1 MKRIMAIV
9 GLLLLMLG
17 QTVAEE
23 HLVMHFDFENVD
35 GKNVT
40 DPVSGITAMLMNQA
54 SVEEMS
60 DRHVL
65 NLGNGTGYLDMTKSA
80 GEVVRNLTDY
90 TVSVCYRVEAETSLS
105 GAGYFLWCF
114 SQSAANTQTASP
126 YTAYRLNAQRMASST
141 GGWGSE
147 VGMEVG
153 SASEKGRWMHVLYRQ
168 SGQKGELFID
178 GKRMAQATN
187 MPVLKNALTDVP
199 AYCWI
204 GRPPFSGDSYLK
216 QTLVSDFRVYDAA
229 VSDEVVSML
238 AAEATTLEQAYYYGT
253 PGDFTALQAQI
264 ATCGAF
270 VASAGSDY
278 ASNAIAELQ
287 DIINIATIEVEAK
300 RASQTLI
307 DRYVEQLTTLLKR
320 TKATKGYTP
329 KTVFAPSADRG
340 FIHPGGLHTQE
351 DFDRVKEQL
360 EAGNTKVKQAWQK
373 LAASEYS
380 QSSVQTYPTE
390 IIVRGGGN
398 GENYMNAARGAA
410 MAYQN
415 ALRWKIAGTKANA
428 NAAVRILMQWARTTK
443 GIGGDSN
450 YALAAGLYGYQ
461 FAQAAELMRDY
472 EGWSREDFEEFK
484 RWMLTV
490 WYPSAI
496 GFLRGRNGTWE
507 NADKWWRAPGHY
519 WSNWGLCN
527 ALCVISI
534 GILCDDVFIYNQ
546 GMSFI
551 KYDQCGTF
559 CYPRTETPIKNDGL
573 TEFLGNF
580 VVTTYESELET
591 GAYGRLG
598 QLNESGRD
606 AGHSSMSLGV
616 MLDVAKVVWN
626 QGDDLFAYM
635 NHRLAAGIEYLAA
648 QSLSIQDLPW
658 VDYIYGTNGYY
669 YTDSRAWT
677 MTGPAMGAQMR
688 PYWGTVIGIYEGVKG
703 VVMPFAEQ
711 AYANMGIDGG
721 GQGSTSGGYDHLG
734 FSVLMNT
741 RDVQLCPADQT
752 PTELTPKMEYGGTI
766 NASLIPSLA
775 QEKTRGLVDG
785 KTIYHNELG
794 GLVNTYT
801 TNNKTGVPAGIA
813 ITLMPQLP
821 EGEEDTGL
829 WEWNTGVTGRELS
842 ITADKSYI
850 YRVTYTNRNGVKSQ
864 LAFSIFVQGDAL
876 ADTMTNEV
884 TVDGQI
890 ERITEKTVLAGT
902 SVILYA
908 GASSGWS
915 GDYLWDNGQTG
926 SVITIPAITTSR
938 NYTCQYANQGGAVSE
953 SRFNIHVVE
962 ARQII
967 NGVFADEAE
976 FLPGSR
982 VEMRLAVPSY
992 ANASDI
998 SWKDGTTGETCV
1010 VNCLTEDTEITAT
1023 YKGTEYRFVL
1033 RLMGGGSYP
1042 VNATS
1047 LIVNPDFATIDG
1059 TGWTMT
1065 GTWGNQRFNGAV
1077 EVWHST
1083 SFDFSQT
1090 ISGLP
1095 DGEYTVSCQL
1105 VNGEG
1110 GNTGY
1115 LYATSGSETSKATVK
1130 QSCAGS
1136 DFNTQR
1142 DRMAANANYA
1152 RLSVT
1157 VSVIGGTLTIGI
1169 KDTSSG
1175 TNWLVWDNFTLTCD
1189 KGKMTGIQEIVNRQS
1204 SDWPEGT
1211 IDTSINRKCYNLQ
1224 GCQVDGTPQCGIY
1237 IIDGKKVFV
1246 K

>member
-1 MKRIMAIV
+1 MKKFKAIV
-9 GLLLLMLG
+9 GLLLLVVG
-17 QTVAEE
+17 QAMAQTEE
-23 HLVMHFDFENVD
+23 HLVMHFDFENVE

-40 DPVSGITAMLMNQA
+40 DPVSGVTAKLMNQA
-54 SVEEMS
+54 SVEEVS

-80 GEVVRNLTDY
+80 GEIVRNLTDF
-90 TVSVCYRVEAETSLS
+90 TVSVCYRVEAEASLS

-126 YTAYRLNAQRMASST
+126 YTAYRLNAQRMATST

-147 VGMEVG
+147 VGMETG
-153 SASEKGRWMHVLYRQ
+153 SASEKGRWMHMLYRQ
-168 SGQKGELFID
+168 VGTKGELFID
-178 GKRMAQATN
+178 GKRVAQATS
-187 MPVLKNALTDVP
+187 MPVLKNALTAAP

-204 GRPPFSGDSYLK
+204 GRAPFSNDSYLK

-229 VSDEVVSML
+229 VSDEVVSTL
-238 AAEATTLEQAYYYGT
+238 AAEATALEQAYYYGT
-253 PGDFTALQAQI
+253 PGDFSALQTQI
-264 ATCGAF
+264 ATCNAL
-270 VASAGSDY
+270 VANAGSNY
-278 ASNAIAELQ
+278 APNAIAELQ
-287 DIINIATIEVEAK
+287 DIINIATIELEAK

-307 DRYVEQLTTLLKR
+307 DRYIEQLQSLY
-320 TKATKGYTP
+320 TKAQATKGYTP
-329 KTVFAPSADRG
+329 KTVFAPCVDRG

-351 DFDRVKEQL
+351 DFDRIKAQL
-360 EAGNTKVKQAWQK
+360 AAGNTKVKQAYNK
-373 LAASEYS
+373 LIASEWS
-380 QSSVQTYPTE
+380 QSSIQTYPTE
-390 IIVRGGGN
+390 VVERTSNGG
-398 GENYMNAARGAA
+398 NYMNAARGAA

-428 NAAVRILMQWARTTK
+428 NAAVRILMAWANTTK
-443 GIGGDSN
+443 AVGGDSN
-450 YALAAGLYGYQ
+450 YALASGIYGYQ

-472 EGWSREDFEEFK
+472 EGWSREDFK
-484 RWMLTV
+484 KYQDWMRQV
-490 WYPSAI
+490 WYPRAI
-496 GFLRGRNGTWE
+496 DFLRGRNGTWE
-507 NADKWWRAPGHY
+507 NAGQWWQAPGTY
-519 WSNWGLCN
+519 WSNWGLTN

-534 GILCDDVFIYNQ
+534 GILCDDVFMYNQ

-551 KYDQCGTF
+551 KYDMCGTF
-559 CYPRTETPIKNDGL
+559 KDPRTEVPILNDGL
-573 TEFLGNF
+573 TEFMGNF

-591 GAYGRLG
+591 GAYGKLG

-606 AGHSSMSLGV
+606 AGHSAMSLGV
-616 MLDVAKVVWN
+616 MLDVAKVAYN
-626 QGDDLFAYM
+626 QGDDLFSYM
-635 NHRLAAGIEYLAA
+635 EHRLAAGTEYLAA
-648 QSLSIQDLPW
+648 QSLSIQNLPW
-658 VDYIYGTNGYY
+658 VNYHYCDNRFHYIDNR
-669 YTDSRAWT
+669 SWL

-703 VVMPFAEQ
+703 VKMPFAEQ
-711 AYANMGIDGG
+711 AYTNMGIDGG
-721 GQGSTSGGYDHLG
+721 GEGSTSGGYDHLG

-766 NASLIPSLA
+766 DASLIPSLA
-775 QEKTRGLVDG
+775 QEKTRKLVVG
-785 KTIYHNELG
+785 QTIYHNELG
-794 GLVNTYT
+794 GLVNAYT
-801 TNNKTGVPAGIA
+801 TNNKTGVPAGTA

-821 EGEEDTGL
+821 ESEEDTGNWL
-829 WEWNTGVTGRELS
+829 WNTGETTRNLT

-850 YRVTYTNRNGVKSQ
+850 YRVTYTNSNGVKSQ

-876 ADTMTNEV
+876 TDTMTNEV

-908 GASSGWS
+908 GSSSGWS
-915 GDYLWDNGQTG
+915 GDYLWDNGVKG
-926 SVITIPAITTSR
+926 SVVTIPAITTSR
-938 NYTCQYANQGGAVSE
+938 TYTCQYANQSGAVSE

-962 ARQII
+962 AQQTI

-976 FLPGSR
+976 FLPGCH
-982 VEMRLAVPSY
+982 VEMRLAIPSY

-998 SWKDGTTGETCV
+998 SWNDGTTGETCDV
-1010 VNCLTEDTEITAT
+1010 SSLTEDTEITAT
-1023 YKGTEYRFVL
+1023 YNGNEYRYVL
-1033 RLMGGGSYP
+1033 RLMGNGIYP
-1042 VNATS
+1042 IDANS

-1059 TGWTMT
+1059 TGWTMA

-1083 SFDFSQT
+1083 NFDFSQT
-1090 ISGLP
+1090 ITGLP

-1105 VNGEG
+1105 VYGEG
-1110 GNTGY
+1110 SKTGY
-1115 LYATSGSETSKATVK
+1115 LYATSGSETLKATVK

-1136 DFNTQR
+1136 EFDTQR

-1157 VSVIGGTLTIGI
+1157 VNVTGGTLTIGI

-1189 KGKMTGIQEIVNRQS
+1189 KGQPTGIQEIVNRQS
-1204 SDWPEGT
+1204 S
-1211 IDTSINRKCYNLQ
+1211 NRKCYDLQ
-1224 GCQVDGTPQCGIY
+1224 GHPINGTPKRGIY